1 MPAEPGIIFCLR
13 LELEISCFDLFSLSF
28 SSLLQQLIHLLT
40 PWPCFHYGHATV
52 SHTKKQLESYH
63 SVGQKVLLSV
73 RARHRGRNRPRLY
86 CPWFPINSSFE
97 TRPQCYC
104 LRHSWPE
111 LHDRPAPSRTKR
123 TERSL
128 SLIHRFSSG
137 QGAHSG
143 AIVCSKDQRH
153 LRMMERGSGRYAGRK
168 ICKDQQR

>member
-1 MPAEPGIIFCLR
+1 MALFPLWSCHSLTHKEATRIIPFSRTKGPL
-13 LELEISCFDLFSLSF
+13 IS
-28 SSLLQQLIHLLT
+28 
-40 PWPCFHYGHATV
+40 P
-52 SHTKKQLESYH
+52 
-63 SVGQKVLLSV
+63 
-73 RARHRGRNRPRLY
+73 RAPQGWNRPSLY